1 MSASVLA
8 LFLLLSRRNVDLQ
21 LKDVLSEK
29 TGQAGLAL
37 ERAGSLPVK
46 DGLAPATIE
55 TGAAASGKL
64 YQLDFV
70 PDVFGTS
77 KVVEDKA
84 HFFQVKIRF
93 ERPLFF
99 WLEMRLKVFK
109 GFCPLPVL
117 SVQCRPVARLYPKL
131 KQGHPL

>member
-21 LKDVLSEK
+21 LKDVWSEK

-55 TGAAASGKL
+55 TDAAALGKL

-77 KVVEDKA
+77 KCGGRQSSLFPSVNNA
-84 HFFQVKIRF
+84 LSALSFFGWRCV
-93 ERPLFF
+93 
-99 WLEMRLKVFK
+99 
-109 GFCPLPVL
+109 
-117 SVQCRPVARLYPKL
+117 
-131 KQGHPL
+131 